1 MLSLIKLIYAFSR
14 GSFFANY
21 RVLYKP
27 NMKTPKRLQPLIDDG
42 LIDEVLYQLMSGKE
56 ATVYA
61 VTSQGEIRCAKVY
74 KEAINRSFKKAA
86 QYQEGRKVKN
96 SRRARAMEKG
106 SSFGRKQQ
114 EDAWQNAEVDALFT
128 LAAAGVRVPQP
139 FGCYDGVLLMELVTD
154 GEGNVAPRLNDVI
167 LTGEQALR
175 DHEQVMHYVKLML
188 CAGIVHG
195 DLSEFNVLVDDFGP
209 VIIDLPQAVN
219 AAANNNAFS
228 MFQRDVRNM
237 TDYYA
242 EFAPQLNETHYAEEM
257 WALFQAGELTPDSV
271 LTGEFEFDTT
281 DADVDTV
288 LEEIKAAF
296 AEEQERLARIK
307 LANTGD
313 EPE

>member
-1 MLSLIKLIYAFSR
+1 
-14 GSFFANY
+14 
-21 RVLYKP
+21 
-27 NMKTPKRLQPLIDDG
+27 MKIPKRLQPLVEDG
-42 LIDEVLYQLMSGKE
+42 LIDDVLYQLMSGKE
-56 ATVYA
+56 ATVFA

-74 KEAINRSFKKAA
+74 KEAMKRSFKKAA

-128 LAAAGVRVPQP
+128 LSKAGVRVPHP

-154 GEGNVAPRLNDVI
+154 DEGNVAPRLNDVSMSA
-167 LTGEQALR
+167 EQALE
-175 DHEQVMHYVKLML
+175 DHAQVMHYVMLML

-195 DLSEFNVLVDDFGP
+195 DLSEFNVLVDDYGP

-228 MFQRDVRNM
+228 MLQRDVRNM
-237 TDYYA
+237 TDYYS
-242 EFAPQLNETHYAEEM
+242 EFAPELRDTHYAEEM
-257 WALFQAGELTPDSV
+257 WALFEAGKLTPETELT
-271 LTGEFEFDTT
+271 GHFEFDESE
-281 DADVDTV
+281 ADVDTV

-296 AEEQERLARIK
+296 EEEQERIERMK
-307 LANTGD
+307 D
-313 EPE
+313 PDSDDQ

>member
-1 MLSLIKLIYAFSR
+1 
-14 GSFFANY
+14 
-21 RVLYKP
+21 
-27 NMKTPKRLQPLIDDG
+27 MKIPKRLQPLIEDG
-42 LIDEVLYQLMSGKE
+42 LIDDVLYQLMSGKE
-56 ATVYA
+56 ATVFA
-61 VTSQGEIRCAKVY
+61 VTSQGEVRCAKVY
-74 KEAINRSFKKAA
+74 KEAMKRSFKKAA

-128 LAAAGVRVPQP
+128 LSKAGVRVPQP

-154 GEGNVAPRLNDVI
+154 DEGNVAPRLNDVSMSA
-167 LTGEQALR
+167 EQALE
-175 DHEQVMHYVKLML
+175 DHAQVMHYVLLML

-195 DLSEFNVLVDDFGP
+195 DLSEFNVLVDDYGP

-228 MFQRDVRNM
+228 MLQRDVRNM

-242 EFAPQLNETHYAEEM
+242 EFAPELKETHYAEEM
-257 WALFQAGELTPDSV
+257 WALFQTGKLTPETELT
-271 LTGEFEFDTT
+271 GYFEFDESET
-281 DADVDTV
+281 DVDTV

-296 AEEQERLARIK
+296 EEEQARKERMSD
-307 LANTGD
+307 ANSDD
-313 EPE
+313 E

>member
-1 MLSLIKLIYAFSR
+1 
-14 GSFFANY
+14 
-21 RVLYKP
+21 
-27 NMKTPKRLQPLIDDG
+27 MKIPKRIQPLVEDG

-61 VTSQGEIRCAKVY
+61 VKSQGEVRCAKVY
-74 KEAINRSFKKAA
+74 KEAMKRSFKKAA

-128 LAAAGVRVPQP
+128 LSAAGVRVPEP
-139 FGCYDGVLLMELVTD
+139 YGCYDGVLLMELVTD
-154 GEGNVAPRLNDVI
+154 DEGNVAPRLNDVSM
-167 LTGEQALR
+167 TSEQAVE
-175 DHEQVMHYVKLML
+175 DHTQVMHYVKLML

-195 DLSEFNVLVDDFGP
+195 DLSEFNVLVDDYGP

-228 MFQRDVRNM
+228 MLQRDVRNM

-242 EFAPQLNETHYAEEM
+242 QFSPELHDTHYAEEM
-257 WALFQAGELTPDSV
+257 WALFESGKLLPESELS
-271 LTGEFEFDTT
+271 GYFEFDESE
-281 DADVDTV
+281 ADVDTV

-296 AEEQERLARIK
+296 AEEQERLARIRS
-307 LANTGD
+307 ADSDVVD
-313 EPE
+313 EDRE